1 MRAIVYLATAP
12 QPATGICAS
21 DGLNAKD
28 LCHSRMNFKL
38 EDRSEY
44 TRPAKLRKTKKTPG
58 PEIRWKTL
66 SDPCSEPADAAK
78 KDENT
83 KKRRRMRTTKTSCH
97 LLGRSPRYIE
107 DEADAILY
115 L

>member
-1 MRAIVYLATAP
+1 
-12 QPATGICAS
+12 
-21 DGLNAKD
+21 
-28 LCHSRMNFKL
+28 MNFKL

-83 KKRRRMRTTKTSCH
+83 KKKTQNENN
-97 LLGRSPRYIE
+97 E
-107 DEADAILY
+107 DIMPFTGQKS
-115 L
+115 